1 MARRKNQSTDKDKGA
16 DRYLQ
21 KRADGRYRY
30 RRRVPDRFAAV
41 DRRGFVRISLH
52 TADLAV
58 ARLRR
63 DAQEKADDEHW
74 AALAAGGEAEA
85 ARARYEAARA
95 RAAALGF
102 AYAPAAV
109 LAASEP
115 LSALV
120 ARIEALAARGG
131 ADAPALDIDALLGE
145 AAEPRLTVSAAFSL
159 YYRDVAAGE
168 RLSKSPK
175 QYKSWKKVKERARA
189 NFIAVVGDKP
199 IDDITRADA
208 QKFWRWWQARV
219 EAGEALPN
227 TAARDFGNMRKL
239 FADVMRWIDKPD
251 APNPFRNLS
260 FTDPAPASRPPFPT
274 AWIAE
279 KFLAGAALAGLNPEA
294 RRVLLAMIETGAR
307 PSEIANLRADGIR
320 LDAGVPHIRIAP
332 AKGLEIKTRSS
343 IREIPLVGVS
353 LAALAAQPEGFP
365 RYFDRPDALSATLMK
380 YLRANGLLPGP
391 AHGVYSLRHS
401 FEKRMA
407 EAGLDYGLRCLL
419 MGHKTDRPTYG
430 DGGALSWRAGEL
442 AKIALPFDPAV
453 V

>member
-1 MARRKNQSTDKDKGA
+1 MARRKAQRTDKIA
-16 DRYLQ
+16 DRFLQ

-30 RRRVPDRFAAV
+30 RRRVPDRFAGV
-41 DRRGFVRISLH
+41 DPRGWVRVSLH

-63 DAQEKADDEHW
+63 DAQEKADEEHW
-74 AALAAGGEAEA
+74 AALSAGTAAEA

-102 AYAPAAV
+102 AYAPAEA

-115 LSALV
+115 LSGLV
-120 ARIEALAARGG
+120 ARVEAIAARGG
-131 ADAPALDIDALLGE
+131 AGAPAIDIDALLGE
-145 AAEPRLTVSAAFSL
+145 APEPRLTVSAAFEI

-168 RLSKSPK
+168 RMAKSPK
-175 QYKSWKKVKERARA
+175 QYKSWKKVKERAKA
-189 NFIAVVGDKP
+189 NFIAVVSDKP
-199 IDDITRADA
+199 LEEITRADA
-208 QKFWRWWQARV
+208 QKFWRHWQARV
-219 EAGEALPN
+219 EAGEVLPN

-239 FADVMRWIDKPD
+239 FAEVMRWVDRPD

-274 AWIAE
+274 VWIAE
-279 KFLAGAALAGLNPEA
+279 KFLGGPALAGLNPEA

-307 PSEIANLRADGIR
+307 PSEIANLRPDGIR
-320 LDAGVPHIRIAP
+320 LDAAAPHIRIAP

-353 LAALAAQPEGFP
+353 LAAIAAQPEGFP
-365 RYFDRPDALSATLMK
+365 RYFDRADSLSAVLMK
-380 YLRANGLLPGP
+380 YLRENGLLPSP

-419 MGHKTDRPTYG
+419 MGHRTDRPVYG
-430 DGGALSWRAGEL
+430 DGGSLSWRAAEL
-442 AKIALPFDPAV
+442 AKIALPFDAAV